1 MIEKK
6 ELLSE
11 GKAKSLYSTSNNGEL
26 LMVYR
31 DDTSAFDGK
40 KTEALKG
47 KGEINN
53 RFNAFIMKYLSD
65 NGINTHFLKETSNNE
80 SLVKSLDMLPVEC
93 VVRNIATGSLCRR
106 LGVEQGLKFENPLF
120 EFFLKNDELGDP
132 LINDNHIIAFE
143 WGTQEESIK

>member
-65 NGINTHFLKETSNNE
+65 NGINTHFLKEISNNE

-93 VVRNIATGSLCRR
+93 VVRNMATG
-106 LGVEQGLKFENPLF
+106 
-120 EFFLKNDELGDP
+120 
-132 LINDNHIIAFE
+132 
-143 WGTQEESIK
+143 

>member
-53 RFNAFIMKYLSD
+53 RFNAFIMNYLSN
-65 NGINTHFLKETSNNE
+65 NGINTHFLKETSN
-80 SLVKSLDMLPVEC
+80 
-93 VVRNIATGSLCRR
+93 
-106 LGVEQGLKFENPLF
+106 F
-120 EFFLKNDELGDP
+120 
-132 LINDNHIIAFE
+132 
-143 WGTQEESIK
+143 